1 MKRLLFLGDSLTDCR
16 RLWLPEYQGL
26 GDGYVY
32 KIRERFAS
40 RKLFPL
46 ILNKGHDGFT
56 IQALLRALDRDCLAY
71 TPDLVTI
78 LAGIN
83 NIGMAHNT
91 GISLKE
97 QGFASCFS
105 DLLRRIKKE
114 TQSELLLMGPFIFP
128 HPQEYTL
135 WMEDIAYV
143 EQVLQDLADQDEK
156 VRFLPLN
163 QRLNE
168 AAGKSGYL
176 ALTTDGIHLTGYG
189 HDLLADI
196 WWTEFSAFYADPS
209 ASR

>member
-1 MKRLLFLGDSLTDCR
+1 MKRLLFLGDSITDCG

-32 KIRERFAS
+32 KIGERFAT
-40 RKLFPL
+40 RGLFPQ

-56 IQALLRALDRDCLAY
+56 VQSLLRTLKKDCLAY
-71 TPDLVTI
+71 SADFVTI

-83 NIGMAHNT
+83 NIGVARNT
-91 GISLKE
+91 GVSLND
-97 QGFASCFS
+97 QGFAPCFS
-105 DLLRRIKKE
+105 DLIRRIKKE
-114 TQSELLLMGPFIFP
+114 TPSELLLMGPFVFP
-128 HPQEYTL
+128 HPQEYSL
-135 WMEDIAYV
+135 WMEEIAYV
-143 EQVLQDLADQDEK
+143 EQILQNLANQEEK

-168 AAGKSGYL
+168 AAGKSGYP

-196 WWTEFSAFYADPS
+196 WWEEFSAFHADS
-209 ASR
+209 SLSL